1 MLDDARFCAL
11 SSTWNQG
18 RDRFMPD
25 AGITSYPAVEL
36 IRLAAR
42 VGGLS
47 GIELIHPA
55 HVREDNLDEIKAALA
70 ENGLAAATIAAS
82 ISSKGQYRA
91 GALIADDPAVR
102 GEAIQTVKT
111 AMDLAAALGAEE
123 TNVWLGREGFDYPFQ
138 IDYDQTWRR
147 LVEAL
152 REIGAHRPEIKLGIG
167 YKIREPRTWLLVN
180 TAAKTILLAEE
191 TGLDNV
197 GAVFDNG
204 HTIWGYENMAETL
217 SLAARRGRLFHVHF
231 NDNTRYFDDDMLVG
245 SVHLLETMEMLY
257 WLDRVGYAGWISFDP
272 HLNIEDN
279 QRAVE
284 ECMRYTQGMISVLR
298 RIGKDAIE
306 DAIATRQVTE
316 IMRLVREQIFPGS

>member
-1 MLDDARFCAL
+1 
-11 SSTWNQG
+11 
-18 RDRFMPD
+18 MPD
-25 AGITSYPAVEL
+25 AGIRSYPPVEL
-36 IRLAAR
+36 IRMA
-42 VGGLS
+42 GKIDGLS

-55 HVREDNLDEIKAALA
+55 HVREDNLDEIKSALA
-70 ENGLAAATIAAS
+70 ENGLVTATIAAS
-82 ISSKGQYRA
+82 ISSKQQYRA

-102 GEAIQTVKT
+102 REAIDTVKM

-123 TNVWLGREGFDYPFQ
+123 ANVWLGREGFDYPFQ
-138 IDYDQTWRR
+138 IDYDQSWGR

-152 REIGAHRPEIKLGIG
+152 REIGSHRPEMKLGIG
-167 YKIREPRTWLLVN
+167 YKIREPRTWLMVN

-217 SLAARRGRLFHVHF
+217 SLAARRKRLFHVHF

-245 SVHLLETMEMLY
+245 SVHLLETLEMLY
-257 WLDRVGYAGWISFDP
+257 WLDRVGYTGWISFDP

-279 QRAVE
+279 QRAMK
-284 ECMRYTQGMISVLR
+284 ECMRYTRGMISVLR
-298 RIGKDAIE
+298 RIGREKIE

-316 IMRLVREQIFPGS
+316 IMRLVREQIFPED